1 MVIPV
6 LNGKQIVLGVT
17 GSIACYKAVE
27 LASRLTQAGALVDV
41 VMTRSAT
48 RFVTPLAFGSITH
61 RPVVTSLFDPQSEL
75 SVEHVALAERAQLMV
90 VAPAT
95 ANSIA
100 KMALGLTDNALTATY
115 AATKAPVLVV
125 PAMDG
130 HMYENPAIQE
140 NVKRLRDHGVHVV
153 GPDTGYLASG
163 KVGKGRLVEV
173 AELMGHIRAILGKGG
188 DLAGNKIVVSAG
200 GTQEP
205 LDPARIITNRSSG
218 KMGYALA
225 EAARDRGARTV
236 LVTAPANLPD
246 PVAVAVVKVQTAL
259 EMEREVRRASV
270 NVEVLVMAAAVSDYR
285 PTTASE
291 QKVKKGPESVTL
303 ELTRN
308 PDIISGIKGPVIKV
322 GFAAESQCLL
332 ENARKKMADKGLDLI
347 VANDITSPTSGFG
360 ADTNKALILSRYGGV
375 DELPLM
381 SKESLAHEVLNRVK
395 ELIDA
400 QKSNN
405 VVVH

>member
-1 MVIPV
+1 MVIPA
-6 LNGKQIVLGVT
+6 LDGKQIVLGVT

-27 LASRLTQAGALVDV
+27 LASRLTQAGSLVDV

-48 RFVTPLAFGSITH
+48 RFVAPLAFGSITH

-75 SVEHVALAERAQLMV
+75 SVEHVALAERAELMV

-115 AATKAPVLVV
+115 AATKAPVLVS

-140 NVKRLRDHGVHVV
+140 NVRRLKGHGVYVV

-173 AELMGHIRAILGKGG
+173 VELMGHIRAILGKGG
-188 DLAGNKIVVSAG
+188 DLAGNTIVVSAG

-205 LDPARIITNRSSG
+205 MDPARIITNRSSG

-236 LVTAPANLPD
+236 LVTAPTSLPD
-246 PVAVAVVKVQTAL
+246 PASVEVVRVQTAL
-259 EMEREVRRASV
+259 EMEREVRRAAV
-270 NVEVLVMAAAVSDYR
+270 NAEALVMAAAVSDYR
-285 PTTASE
+285 PTTTSV
-291 QKVKKGPESVTL
+291 QKVKKGAESVTL
-303 ELTRN
+303 GLTRN
-308 PDIISGIKGPVIKV
+308 PDILASIKGPVIKV
-322 GFAAESQCLL
+322 GFAAESQCLV
-332 ENARKKMADKGLDLI
+332 ENARKKMAHKGLDLI

-360 ADTNKALILSRYGGV
+360 ADTNKALILGRDGGV
-375 DELPLM
+375 DDLPLM
-381 SKESLAHEVLNRVK
+381 SKEALAHEIINRVK

-400 QKSNN
+400 
-405 VVVH
+405 